1 MLTFES
7 ISKDPNSKSTIW
19 KRDRMEEIHLVNKR
33 SKYYNSSV
41 NDISENEL
49 LNNKVLCF
57 KLN

>member
-1 MLTFES
+1 MLTFQS